1 MTHPDITALE
11 ALSRDYSETPRR
23 VLFVLGSGKSPAL
36 EVFEA
41 AAQQRSTS
49 IDPQHLAEMA
59 AGRRRSLT
67 FCTPMQMVP
76 EIVRKGVVH
85 QRLRPMP
92 ASLWKRSS
100 RKSARPVLGSMRA
113 TRQSSCSQLIVTVMA
128 VSSRGSRENRLV
140 MGKRRGDSEQQ
151 HPAPHQK
158 APWPKPAA

>member
-1 MTHPDITALE
+1 MTHPDISALE

-23 VLFVLGSGKSPAL
+23 LLFVLGSGQSPAV

-76 EIVRKGVVH
+76 EIVR
-85 QRLRPMP
+85 
-92 ASLWKRSS
+92 SLAYSNV
-100 RKSARPVLGSMRA
+100 AVY
-113 TRQSSCSQLIVTVMA
+113 QVQLL
-128 VSSRGSRENRLV
+128 E
-140 MGKRRGDSEQQ
+140 E
-151 HPAPHQK
+151 
-158 APWPKPAA
+158 